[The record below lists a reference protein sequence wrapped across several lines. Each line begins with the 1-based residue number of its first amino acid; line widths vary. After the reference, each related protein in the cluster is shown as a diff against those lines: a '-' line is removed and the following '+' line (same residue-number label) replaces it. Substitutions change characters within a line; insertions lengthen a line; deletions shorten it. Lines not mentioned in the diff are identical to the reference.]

1 MVLAFTFYLQPPDIS
16 TSHTNTYMHAPSHTY
31 SFCLSRYKWEA
42 RSGREKFTKFL
53 FRKVNPTRWEDGKT
67 KCIFLIWEFVSSF
80 YAYVLV
86 SALLCVVCLFG
97 AFFWKEKK
105 RIFYREDVLGCG
117 NPCLYMSSSKPKIVC
132 LQLSSQTTCLC
143 IPYPAM

>member
-1 MVLAFTFYLQPPDIS
+1 MVLAFTFYLQPPHIS
-16 TSHTNTYMHAPSHTY
+16 TSHKYMHAPSHTY

-80 YAYVLV
+80 YAYVLL

-97 AFFWKEKK
+97 AFFWKEKRGFSIEK
-105 RIFYREDVLGCG
+105 TFWVVVIL
-117 NPCLYMSSSKPKIVC
+117 VC
-132 LQLSSQTTCLC
+132 ICRPPSQKLSVCS
-143 IPYPAM
+143 